1 MTITIANVTTSDD
14 FSINELT
21 TGSKDGNG
29 VFDKMMG
36 IIGLHLYDEYEN
48 SRIRGTDYAN
58 AYIQALN
65 HALNQATGYALN
77 RAKLGLEMQMLEAQI
92 QKVAAD
98 TVLTVKQGALV
109 DAQTAKESLEVT
121 KLEWE
126 IDHKLP
132 KELQMIDAQIANM
145 KAEVALKEYELKV
158 IKPIQ
163 LAIQQAEL
171 RLKELQIPLMQ
182 KELELKDKQLDIAIK
197 DLEIKGQQ
205 LEIAKYEL
213 QFKLPAEVKSIQAQ
227 GDLYAQKVITEKAQ
241 TDNSV
246 VGDGSVINLNNK
258 VLAEQAKSFLRD
270 GKLKLANMLIDTWK
284 IRRNDDP
291 DEAPVNDI
299 NKLNDKKIGET
310 VDAVFTSVELNP

>member
-48 SRIRGTDYAN
+48 HRIRGTDYAN

-158 IKPIQ
+158 IKPVQ